1 MTFYEIDAGGKSPNG
16 ERKREREKE
25 RKKEKMEKERKK
37 GRKGKKLRKK
47 LEERSIRRERK
58 IDKVTDIRI
67 YVTSYKL
74 PGHYAISSCLLCNTL
89 VLCIAFPY
97 S

>member
-1 MTFYEIDAGGKSPNG
+1 
-16 ERKREREKE
+16 
-25 RKKEKMEKERKK
+25 MEKERKK

-47 LEERSIRRERK
+47 LEERNIRREGQRRK
-58 IDKVTDIRI
+58 VDEVTDIRI

-74 PGHYAISSCLLCNTL
+74 PGHYAISSCLLCNML